1 MAYPNSITYYIWIYF
16 YNNPTRLYCFTFLVL
31 FQYLKLKLSGHDMN
45 EKLQKMVLKNNQY
58 KCDSK

>member
-31 FQYLKLKLSGHDMN
+31 FQYLKLKLSLPDIHELLPKVTLG
-45 EKLQKMVLKNNQY
+45 NN
-58 KCDSK
+58 K